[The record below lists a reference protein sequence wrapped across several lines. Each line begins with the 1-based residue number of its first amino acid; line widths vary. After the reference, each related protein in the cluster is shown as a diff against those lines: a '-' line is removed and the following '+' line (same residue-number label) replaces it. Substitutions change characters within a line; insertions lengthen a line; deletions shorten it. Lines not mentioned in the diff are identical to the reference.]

1 MFEAG
6 GVLMQCLCLWLPKSM
21 INNSSTTKWD
31 AQPES
36 SEMNFVPTDFEQ
48 ELFGFDFF
56 SLGCLFVSH

>member
-1 MFEAG
+1 MF
-6 GVLMQCLCLWLPKSM
+6 VLVASESM

-36 SEMNFVPTDFEQ
+36 SEMNFVRTDFEQ